1 LTIANGKKSLIENRK
16 RSEKMAGGKLF
27 KGGEFL
33 IVDALPEEIFT
44 PEDFNKEQQMIAK
57 SAEEFGIGEIV
68 AKSDDLVE
76 LNPEL
81 VRSLLKKAGDLGFLG
96 ADMPEIYGGSE
107 LDKVS
112 SSLVTEWISQGIS
125 GFAVAYSAH
134 TGIGSLPIV
143 LFGTPEQK
151 EKYVPK
157 LASAEMVGAFALT
170 EPGHGTD
177 ALTSDTTAVL
187 SEDGKYYI
195 LNGQKQF
202 ITNAGFADLFITFAQ
217 VDGEK
222 FSSFI
227 IERKWDGISFDEE
240 EKKMGVHGSSTRAVI
255 FQDVKVPVENVL
267 GEVGRGHIV
276 ALNTLSIGRYKIS
289 PLAVGSAKL
298 LISEGVKYA
307 KGRVQFG
314 RPICEFGLIKHK
326 IAEMVIK
333 TYVNESMVYRSA
345 GLLDMTLEEID
356 PSSEEAGKKTGEA
369 LRKYA
374 LECSINKVF
383 GSEMLDYIVD
393 ECVQIMGGYGYIQDN
408 LVESAYRD
416 SRINRI
422 WEGTNEIN
430 RLLIVDMMMKAARKG
445 ELPLVE
451 AIKKVTGELLSLRPQ
466 MGEEKEVLENERRM
480 VSMTKKIGL
489 IAAGAATQKYME
501 KLAGQQEIVAL
512 IADIIIQIFAMESV
526 LLRTLKKIQKD
537 GKEKSKIHI
546 AATRVYINDVFPK
559 IDLLARQIFA
569 AISEGEE
576 LKTQL
581 MALKKLARYTPIN
594 CIDLRREIADSVIPS
609 ASYHLTKR

>member
-1 LTIANGKKSLIENRK
+1 
-16 RSEKMAGGKLF
+16 MAGEKLF

-33 IVDALPEEIFT
+33 IVDALPEDVFT
-44 PEDFNKEQQMIAK
+44 PEDFNKEQQMFAK

-68 AKSDDLVE
+68 EKRDDLEE

-81 VRSLLKKAGDLGFLG
+81 VRRLLKKAGDLGFLG

-112 SSLVTEWISQGIS
+112 ASLVTEWISQGVT
-125 GFAVAYSAH
+125 GFSVAYAAH

-143 LFGTPEQK
+143 FFGTPEQK
-151 EKYVPK
+151 KKYVPK
-157 LASAEMVGAFALT
+157 LASGEMVGAFALT

-195 LNGQKQF
+195 INGQKQF

-227 IERKWDGISFDEE
+227 IERSFDGISFDDE
-240 EKKMGVHGSSTRAVI
+240 EKKMGIHGTSTRAVI

-267 GEVGRGHIV
+267 GEIGRGHVV

-289 PLAVGSAKL
+289 PFAVGAAKI

-314 RPICEFGLIKHK
+314 KPICEFGVIKHK

-333 TYVNESMVYRSA
+333 TYVNESMVYRTA
-345 GLLDMTLEEID
+345 GLLDLTLEEID
-356 PSSEEAGKKTGEA
+356 PSSEEAGEKTGEV

-374 LECSINKVF
+374 LECSINKVY
-383 GSEMLDYIVD
+383 GSEILEYIVD

-408 LVESAYRD
+408 IIESAYRD

-430 RLLIVDMMMKAARKG
+430 RLLIVDMMMKAARKD

-451 AIKKVTGELLSLRPQ
+451 AIKKVTGELLGFRPQ
-466 MGEEKEVLENERRM
+466 MGEEKEVLENERKM
-480 VSMTKKIGL
+480 VSMAKKIGL

-501 KLAGQQEIVAL
+501 RLAGQQEIVVL

-537 GKEKSKIHI
+537 GNEKSKIHI
-546 AATRVYINDVFPK
+546 AAARVYINDGFPR
-559 IDLLARQIFA
+559 IDLMAKQIFG

-594 CIDLRREIADSVIPS
+594 CIGLRREIADSIIPS

>member
-1 LTIANGKKSLIENRK
+1 
-16 RSEKMAGGKLF
+16 MAGEKLF

-57 SAEEFGIGEIV
+57 SAEEFGIGEIA

-151 EKYVPK
+151 KKYVPK

-227 IERKWDGISFDEE
+227 VERNWDGISLDEE
-240 EKKMGVHGSSTRAVI
+240 EKKMGVHGTSTRAVI

-289 PLAVGSAKL
+289 PLAVGSAKI

-307 KGRVQFG
+307 KNRVQFG

-356 PSSEEAGKKTGEA
+356 PSSEEAGAKTGEA

-408 LVESAYRD
+408 LIESAYRD

-451 AIKKVTGELLSLRPQ
+451 AIKKVTGELLGLRPQ

-501 KLAGQQEIVAL
+501 KLADQQEIVAL
-512 IADIIIQIFAMESV
+512 IADIVIQVFAMESV
-526 LLRTLKKIQKD
+526 LLRTLKKMQKD

-559 IDLLARQIFA
+559 TELMAKQIFA

-594 CIDLRREIADSVIPS
+594 CIDLRREIADSVIPT

>member
-1 LTIANGKKSLIENRK
+1 
-16 RSEKMAGGKLF
+16 MAGEKLF

-33 IVDALPEEIFT
+33 VVDALPEEIFT

-57 SAEEFGIGEIV
+57 SAEEFGIGEIA

-125 GFAVAYSAH
+125 GFAVAYGAH
-134 TGIGSLPIV
+134 TGIGSLPIA

-151 EKYVPK
+151 KKYVPK
-157 LASAEMVGAFALT
+157 LASGEMVGAFALT

-187 SEDGKYYI
+187 SEDGKYYTV
-195 LNGQKQF
+195 NGQKQF

-227 IERKWDGISFDEE
+227 IERNWDGISLDEE
-240 EKKMGVHGSSTRAVI
+240 EKKMGVHGTSTRAVI

-307 KGRVQFG
+307 KGRIQFG

-345 GLLDMTLEEID
+345 GLLDMTVEGID
-356 PSSEEAGKKTGEA
+356 PSSEEAGAKTGEA

-430 RLLIVDMMMKAARKG
+430 RLLIVDMMMKAAMKG

-466 MGEEKEVLENERRM
+466 MGEEKEILENERRM

-501 KLAGQQEIVAL
+501 KLAGQQELVAL
-512 IADIIIQIFAMESV
+512 IADIVIQIFAMESV

-559 IDLLARQIFA
+559 TDLMARQIFA

-594 CIDLRREIADSVIPS
+594 CIDLRREIADSIIPT